1 MIVVVVC
8 DVVCELSD
16 CARLRRK
23 SKHTHTHTI
32 IHINSLKQQRFF
44 ELLNVVWL
52 GMYNAS
58 AYARLEHFLELVCVF
73 VI

>member
-1 MIVVVVC
+1 MRCGMRVIR
-8 DVVCELSD
+8 L
-16 CARLRRK
+16 CAAK
-23 SKHTHTHTI
+23 TEKQTHTHTHTI